1 MIFEGE
7 RRFDLVVRLDSAHRS
22 NIEDIKNLY
31 INTPNGAQIPLKE
44 VANISYE
51 PGPMQIS
58 RDNTN
63 RRTYVGINVRGRD
76 IKSLVEEIQ
85 QKLKAELDL
94 PAGYYIRYRKPGAG
108 EQPVAGGGAHC
119 FGPDIYPYLFCPA
132 FFQTNGHDICS
143 DPIGGYRWRVFP
155 LAQRY
160 AIQYFGRNRLYCAFW
175 CGGA

>member
-1 MIFEGE
+1 TGMPQMTIHYERNELAQYGLNINDINKVIQSAFAGGKAGVVFEGE

-22 NIEDIKNLY
+22 SIEDIQNLY

-85 QKLKAELDL
+85 QKLKAELEL
-94 PAGYYIRYRKPGAG
+94 PAGYYIRY
-108 EQPVAGGGAHC
+108 GGA
-119 FGPDIYPYLFCPA
+119 FENLERA
-132 FFQTNGHDICS
+132 
-143 DPIGGYRWRVFP
+143 
-155 LAQRY
+155 
-160 AIQYFGRNRLYCAFW
+160 
-175 CGGA
+175 